1 MSFLLVFY
9 KNVRVIEIYT
19 FWDHTKNVTYHY
31 HMLMLNIFN
40 TNGDIFATQLKIDQK
55 YEKFDY
61 AKGVVKNG
69 KSGKQGKPFI
79 QDLSWK

>member
-1 MSFLLVFY
+1 M
-9 KNVRVIEIYT
+9 
-19 FWDHTKNVTYHY
+19 TYHY

-61 AKGVVKNG
+61 AKGVIKNG

-79 QDLSWK
+79 QDLS